1 MTTTNELVLQNGRG
15 EISAPAARTPAA
27 LAPASYDEMFRLAES
42 MFRSKMFGVSS
53 PEQAM
58 VVLMT
63 GLELGFSPAQA
74 FRGIHVINNKP
85 TLSADMMVAVCKS
98 RPDVCH
104 YFRMV
109 ETTDERATYETHR
122 VGEPGPQRITF
133 TSADAKRAGLLSN
146 PTHQK
151 YPGPMLRA
159 RSSSALARMVY
170 SDLIL
175 GLYTPDEIESI
186 PTPERSA
193 PAIPRPEP
201 VNVTPKPAQSP
212 AAQKPATPKPAAADT
227 VPGTIQERR
236 THLRRL
242 MQSMSDADMQATLE
256 AFTDVFGRNDYGAFD
271 LDQCRRAIAAIE
283 SGAWPDETPG
293 SGEAD
298 PFDDA
303 NGFKDQQPAL
313 MEADAQQKGHG
324 DS

>member
-1 MTTTNELVLQNGRG
+1 MTMTTEMVHANGSG
-15 EISAPAARTPAA
+15 ALAPVARTPAA

-104 YFRMV
+104 FFRMI

-133 TSADAKRAGLLSN
+133 TAADAKRAGLLSN

-151 YPGPMLRA
+151 YPGQMLRA
-159 RSSSALARMVY
+159 RAASGLARMVY

-175 GLYTPDEIESI
+175 GLYTEDEIKDI
-186 PTPERSA
+186 PAPPAPER
-193 PAIPRPEP
+193 PAP
-201 VNVTPKPAQSP
+201 VNVTPNQTSRPNQ
-212 AAQKPATPKPAAADT
+212 TNPKPDVLPEHPRDT
-227 VPGTIQERR
+227 VIAMLAEMPLDQRIAWRERFEQKWGSPNPKVLSEINAEIAR
-236 THLRRL
+236 DAIRYKEWPFEDEFKAAMTAKAAGAEPDPFA
-242 MQSMSDADMQATLE
+242 SDADQPELLA
-256 AFTDVFGRNDYGAFD
+256 V
-271 LDQCRRAIAAIE
+271 AAAE
-283 SGAWPDETPG
+283 PVLAG
-293 SGEAD
+293 
-298 PFDDA
+298 
-303 NGFKDQQPAL
+303 
-313 MEADAQQKGHG
+313 KGHG